1 MGGVSSASPS
11 GPADP
16 GPPGKPPR
24 SALSVR
30 DMVGAVAVLVAV
42 VLLFAGM
49 TRSCSFSPA
58 VPSADPAAGP
68 RVDAPAQLRVLAG
81 SMPFPLRVPAPPT
94 GWRATT
100 VDTVRVGENGA
111 RAARTGYLTTDG
123 HYLRLVQ
130 SDADEPELLATEAQG
145 TPVAS
150 GPIVVTGTTW
160 VSYTDDTREPIRIAA
175 LDGVRL
181 LITGSGTDDEFRT
194 LAAATTGGEILP

>member
-11 GPADP
+11 GPSDT

-49 TRSCSFSPA
+49 TRSCSFAPGG
-58 VPSADPAAGP
+58 PSVDPAAGP
-68 RVDAPAQLRVLAG
+68 SVDAPAQLRVLAG
-81 SMPFPLRVPAPPT
+81 SMPFPLRVPAPPV

-100 VDTVRVGENGA
+100 VDTARVGETGA
-111 RAARTGYLTTDG
+111 RAVRTGYLTPAG
-123 HYLRLVQ
+123 HYMRLVQ
-130 SDADEPELLATEAQG
+130 SDADELALLASEAQG
-145 TPVAS
+145 TPVAA

-160 VSYTDDTREPIRIAA
+160 VSYTDTREPIRIAT

-194 LAAATTGGEILP
+194 LAAAATGGEVLP

>member
-1 MGGVSSASPS
+1 MGGVSSASPP

-16 GPPGKPPR
+16 GPSGKPPR

-49 TRSCSFSPA
+49 TRSCSFAPGG
-58 VPSADPAAGP
+58 PSVDPASGP
-68 RVDAPAQLRVLAG
+68 SVDAPAQLRVLAG
-81 SMPFPLRVPAPPT
+81 SMAFPLRVPAPPA

-100 VDTVRVGENGA
+100 VDTARVGENGA
-111 RAARTGYLTTDG
+111 RAVRTGYLTSDG

-130 SDADEPELLATEAQG
+130 SDADELALLATEAQG
-145 TPVAS
+145 TPVAA

-194 LAAATTGGEILP
+194 LAAAATGGQVLP

>member
-1 MGGVSSASPS
+1 MCGVSSASPP

-16 GPPGKPPR
+16 GPSGKPPR

-49 TRSCSFSPA
+49 TRSCAFAPGG
-58 VPSADPAAGP
+58 PSADPAAGP
-68 RVDAPAQLRVLAG
+68 SVDAPAQLRVLAG
-81 SMPFPLRVPAPPT
+81 SMPFPLRVPAPPA

-100 VDTVRVGENGA
+100 VDTARVGENGA
-111 RAARTGYLTTDG
+111 RAVRTGYLTPDG

-130 SDADEPELLATEAQG
+130 SDADELALLATEAQG
-145 TPVAS
+145 TPVAA
-150 GPIVVTGTTW
+150 GPIVVNATTW

-181 LITGSGTDDEFRT
+181 LITGSGTDGEFRT
-194 LAAATTGGEILP
+194 LAAAATGGEVLP

>member
-11 GPADP
+11 GPPDP

-30 DMVGAVAVLVAV
+30 DLVGAVAVLVAV

-49 TRSCSFSPA
+49 TRSCSFAPGG
-58 VPSADPAAGP
+58 PSADPASGP
-68 RVDAPAQLRVLAG
+68 SVDAPAQLRVLAG
-81 SMPFPLRVPAPPT
+81 SMPFPLRGPEPPA

-100 VDTVRVGENGA
+100 VDTARVGENGA
-111 RAARTGYLTTDG
+111 RAVRTGYLTADG

-130 SDADEPELLATEAQG
+130 SDADELALLATEAQG
-145 TPVAS
+145 TPVAA

-181 LITGSGTDDEFRT
+181 LITGSGTDDEFRA
-194 LAAATTGGEILP
+194 LAGATTGGAVLP